1 MRKDDFLKELEKRLS
16 VLEAKERED
25 TLSEYA
31 QHIDWKMQG
40 GMSEEEAID
49 DFGDI
54 DSLAEELLEA
64 YHIDPAYAEKKKKT
78 PMETM
83 GKKAGDV
90 LMQSKKSAS
99 GVKRLFASWKENLK
113 TAINNQKE
121 KRRER
126 KERHMEKK
134 SWLSMAAYY
143 AGEVFRFCLKAF
155 LVLFVMFPMGLL
167 GIAALTAL
175 GFLLVLIIQGY
186 PLIGAALAACGLC
199 ICLGSGILLLLT
211 LFVSVGEPR

>member
-16 VLEAKERED
+16 VLDAKERED

-49 DFGDI
+49 DFGDM
-54 DSLAEELLEA
+54 DSLAAELLEA
-64 YHIDPAYAEKKKKT
+64 YHIDPAYAEKKKKN
-78 PMETM
+78 PMENV

-99 GVKRLFASWKENLK
+99 GIRRMFSTWKQNIK
-113 TAINNQKE
+113 TVIKKQKE

-126 KERHMEKK
+126 KERHMGKK

-143 AGEVFRFCLKAF
+143 AGEILRFCLKAF
-155 LVLFVMFPMGLL
+155 LVLFVMAPLSLL
-167 GIAALTAL
+167 TIMALLAF
-175 GFLLVLIIQGY
+175 GFLLVLLVQGY
-186 PLIGAALAACGLC
+186 PLIGAVLAAFGLC
-199 ICLGSGILLLLT
+199 ICLVSGIVFLLT
-211 LFVSVGEPR
+211 FFVPVEE